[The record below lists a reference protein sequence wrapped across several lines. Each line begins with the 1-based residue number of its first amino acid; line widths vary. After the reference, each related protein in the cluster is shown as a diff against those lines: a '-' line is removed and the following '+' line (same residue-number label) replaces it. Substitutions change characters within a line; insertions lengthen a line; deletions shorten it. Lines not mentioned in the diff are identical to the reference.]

1 MPSLSTAIP
10 PWTYPILS
18 EYHSFFLRR
27 SIAPSSHLQQ
37 LLASYPSKLW
47 VTPTILFEGPFSNL
61 AHLFYTMIFL
71 PNTWNFFFT
80 CSLSYFVITFFFFAC
95 MMYLYYNLIF
105 LQTIIHWLLSI
116 KSFPILAV
124 LLSFFSRDFPWNSVH
139 SPLWITC
146 LLSLLESCNFSSL
159 IFLTKCL
166 YLCVIFVLLQCIYKS
181 FHKKWYVG
189 S

>member
-10 PWTYPILS
+10 PWTHLILS
-18 EYHSFFLRR
+18 ECHSLFLRR

-61 AHLFYTMIFL
+61 AHFFLYRDFLAQHLKLFLYLQSFL
-71 PNTWNFFFT
+71 F
-80 CSLSYFVITFFFFAC
+80 CYHCFFFFAC
-95 MMYLYYNLIF
+95 MMHLYYNLIF

-124 LLSFFSRDFPWNSVH
+124 LLSFFSRDFPWNPVH

-146 LLSLLESCNFSSL
+146 LLSLLKSCDFLSL

-166 YLCVIFVLLQCIYKS
+166 YFIKQCLCFITVYLQVIS
-181 FHKKWYVG
+181 
-189 S
+189 